1 MQNKSLETKVG
12 LFVLIGLVVIGTL
25 VVIFGRAGEQMRSSY
40 TLDIKFPNA
49 SGLLKGSYVY
59 LSGAPI
65 GRVTTPPKVV
75 DNGNAVQIT
84 VKIFDDLKI
93 SQKSRWIIGSAGL
106 LGDRFV
112 DVQLFQG
119 NNPPYYEPGS
129 EVKGAKSA
137 GLNDLTESAQPL
149 VVDAQDAVRELK
161 KALTSINQDVL
172 TDQTREDVKEAIAKT
187 KSLMVRLDDLMA
199 RAQKGQGVVGML
211 LNNKEVA
218 DNLAAFIRNIRHNGV
233 LFYSDTAG
241 EDEAAAKEKTK
252 SERSSQ
258 DKRK

>member
-25 VVIFGRAGEQMRSSY
+25 VIIFGRAGEQMRPSY
-40 TLDIKFPNA
+40 TLDITFPNA

-84 VKIFDDLKI
+84 VKIFDNLKI
-93 SQKSRWIIGSAGL
+93 SDKSRWTIGSAGL

-112 DVQLFQG
+112 DVQLFHG
-119 NNPPYYEPGS
+119 NSAPYWEPGS
-129 EVKGAKSA
+129 TVKGSKST
-137 GLNDLTESAQPL
+137 GLNDLTDSVQPL
-149 VVDAQDAVRELK
+149 VVDAQDAVREMK

-172 TDQTREDVKEAIAKT
+172 TDQTREDVKEAISKA

-199 RAQKGQGVVGML
+199 RAQKGQGTIGML

-218 DNLAAFIRNIRHNGV
+218 ENLAAFISNVRKNGI
-233 LFYSDTAG
+233 LFYSDTSEESPSKDKA
-241 EDEAAAKEKTK
+241 
-252 SERSSQ
+252 ERSSRE
-258 DKRK
+258 KRK